1 MTITYDRIATNTL
14 SSATASVTFSSIPST
29 YTDLVLASSCLGQ
42 TNTSY
47 IECVR
52 FNSDT
57 NNNYS
62 NVFAGG
68 YVSSA
73 GGNTNTNV
81 SYIFVNHLN
90 GYFTTGNPMT
100 AITHIQNYSNTSI
113 QKIAL
118 SRGGGAATDVAM
130 MAGLWRNTSAINSI
144 TIFFQSSTDLQAGST
159 FTLYGIKAE

>member
-1 MTITYDRIATNTL
+1 MTVTYEKIATNTL
-14 SSATASVTFSSIPST
+14 GSATASVTFSSIPST

-42 TNTSY
+42 SSTSF

-57 NNNYS
+57 GNNYS
-62 NVFAGG
+62 NTFAGG
-68 YVSSA
+68 YISIS
-73 GGNTNTNV
+73 GSNRNSNQPF
-81 SYIFVNHLN
+81 IFVNHLN

-100 AITHIQNYSNTSI
+100 AVTHINNYSNTVTN
-113 QKIAL
+113 KTVF
-118 SRGGGAATDVAM
+118 SRGGGAATDAAM
-130 MAGLWRNTSAINSI
+130 IVGLWRNTSAITSI